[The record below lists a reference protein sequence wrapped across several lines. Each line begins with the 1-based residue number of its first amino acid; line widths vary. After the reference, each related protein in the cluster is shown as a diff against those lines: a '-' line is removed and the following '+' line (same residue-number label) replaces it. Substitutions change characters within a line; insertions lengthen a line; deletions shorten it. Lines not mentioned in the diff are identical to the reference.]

1 MDSCAHT
8 APPLRTS
15 RRRPATVCPTGWQR
29 ALAYAANGDM
39 PPLRLP
45 HPIIT
50 DGLISFTISTTACL
64 ALGVLIG
71 SAVA

>member
-1 MDSCAHT
+1 M
-8 APPLRTS
+8 
-15 RRRPATVCPTGWQR
+15 
-29 ALAYAANGDM
+29 AYVANGDL

-50 DGLISFTISTTACL
+50 DGLIAFAISTTACL